1 MVPMKNLAG
10 LQALILIF
18 LFTASVSAVAK
29 NRPLLTNFTYSTTC
43 LNDSVKFVITDDIT
57 TIDSVKWYFVSPPA
71 VAEDSSDLIEG
82 AYHIYAA
89 PGTYTVTLK
98 AYRAG
103 VEDVTTQTITIVARQ
118 NANLGPDLTLCENG
132 NTVITAPPVPGATY
146 TWYFLED
153 TVSTGTDNTF
163 TVTEMATYHVAING
177 CREID
182 SVNIFYSPIPD
193 FDLGPDRTLCT
204 GELMT
209 LDATAQN
216 ATYTWSTGETTPTI
230 LTTGVTQTYSV
241 TAHVAGCGDFT
252 DQVTITFTGTPY
264 PFNLGP
270 DTLLCPGES
279 VILNALRPEGTRYEW
294 NTGATTPQ
302 INVRNNGDYSV
313 FVTINGICDV
323 LDTIG
328 VRYSRLRP
336 IDLGN
341 DTTLCYGDF
350 LVLSADFGTGN
361 YLWQD
366 GSDQATYHVDS
377 SGYYHVRVQI
387 GRCVEMDTIRVDF
400 QDSLHVSL
408 GMDSVLC
415 VGETLLLTP
424 RGAGMNYKWQDSSSV
439 ASFPVTQ
446 PGIYAIVAE
455 NVCNRATDSVNIWY
469 QNCDCQLFFPTGFT
483 PNGDGV
489 NDLFRPRYRCQITQ
503 YKLSIYNRWGDFIF
517 FTTDPGVAWNG
528 KHNGEPAS
536 LGTYVWVVEYIDE
549 LNAKYYRKS
558 GAVTLLR

>member
-1 MVPMKNLAG
+1 MVPMKNLAR
-10 LQALILIF
+10 LPALILTF
-18 LFTASVSAVAK
+18 LLTASVCAVAK
-29 NRPLLTNFTYSTTC
+29 QRPLLTNFTYSTTC
-43 LNDSVKFVITDDIT
+43 LNDSVSFVITDDIT

-71 VAEDSSDLIEG
+71 VDEDSSDLIEG
-82 AYHIYAA
+82 AYHFYTA

-98 AYRAG
+98 AYRGG
-103 VEDVTTQTITIVARQ
+103 VEDVTTQTITIVPRQ
-118 NANLGPDLTLCENG
+118 NADLGPDLTLCENG
-132 NTVITAPPVPGATY
+132 TTVITAPAVPGANY
-146 TWYFLED
+146 TWYYLED
-153 TVSTGTDNTF
+153 TVPTGNVNTF

-204 GELMT
+204 DELMT

-230 LTTGVTQTYSV
+230 LTTGVTQTYTV
-241 TAHVAGCGDFT
+241 TAHVAGCGDYT
-252 DQVTITFTGTPY
+252 DQVTITFTGAPY

-279 VILNALRPEGTRYEW
+279 VILDASRPEGIAYNW
-294 NTGATTPQ
+294 NTGSTAPQ
-302 INVRNNGDYSV
+302 INVSRGGDYSV
-313 FVTINGICDV
+313 FVNINGICDV

-328 VRYSRLRP
+328 VRYSRLGP
-336 IDLGN
+336 VDLGN

-350 LVLSADFGTGN
+350 LVLSADYGTGN

-377 SGYYHVRVQI
+377 SGYYYVRVQI

-400 QDSLHVSL
+400 QDSLQVSL
-408 GMDSVLC
+408 GMDSMLC
-415 VGETLLLTP
+415 IGETLMLTP
-424 RGAGMNYKWQDSSSV
+424 RGAGRNYKWQDSSSV
-439 ASFPVTQ
+439 PTFLVTQ

-469 QNCDCQLFFPTGFT
+469 QNCDCQVFFPTGFT

-489 NDLFRPRYRCQITQ
+489 NDLFRPRYRCQIGQ
-503 YKLSIYNRWGDFIF
+503 YKLSVYNRWGDFIF
-517 FTTDPGVAWNG
+517 YTTDPGVAWNG
-528 KHNGEPAS
+528 KHNGLNADM
-536 LGTYVWVVEYIDE
+536 GTYVWVVEYVDE
-549 LNAKYYRKS
+549 LNSKYYRKTGS
-558 GAVTLLR
+558 VTLIR

>member
-1 MVPMKNLAG
+1 MVPKKNLAR
-10 LQALILIF
+10 LQALILTF
-18 LFTASVSAVAK
+18 LLTASVSAVAK
-29 NRPLLTNFTYSTTC
+29 IRPLLTNFTYSTTC

-57 TIDSVKWYFVSPPA
+57 VIDSVKWYFVSPPL
-71 VAEDSSDLIEG
+71 VDEDSSDLIED
-82 AYHIYAA
+82 AFHIYTT
-89 PGTYTVTLK
+89 PGTYTITLK
-98 AYRAG
+98 AYRNG
-103 VEDVTTQTITIVARQ
+103 VEDITTQTITIVPRQ
-118 NANLGPDLTLCENG
+118 GVNLGPDLTLCENG
-132 NTVITAPPVPGATY
+132 NTVITAPPIPGATY

-153 TVSTGTDNTF
+153 TVSTGNVNTF

-177 CREID
+177 CTEID

-279 VILNALRPEGTRYEW
+279 VVLDATRPEATRYQW
-294 NTGATTPQ
+294 NTGSNAPR
-302 INVRNNGDYSV
+302 INVARNGDFSV

-336 IDLGN
+336 INLGN
-341 DTTLCYGDF
+341 DTTLCYGNF
-350 LVLSADFGTGN
+350 LVLTADFGTGN

-377 SGYYHVRVQI
+377 SGYYYVRVQI

-415 VGETLLLTP
+415 AGETLRLMP
-424 RGAGMNYKWQDSSSV
+424 RGAGMDYKWQDSSSV
-439 ASFPVTQ
+439 ASFLVSQ

-469 QNCDCQLFFPTGFT
+469 QNCDCQLFYPTAFS
-483 PNGDGV
+483 PNGDGM
-489 NDLFRPRYRCQITQ
+489 NDLFRPKYRCQIGQ

-517 FTTDPGVAWNG
+517 YTTDPGVAWNG

-549 LNAKYYRKS
+549 LNAKYYRKT
-558 GAVTLLR
+558 GTVTLLR

>member
-1 MVPMKNLAG
+1 MVPMKDLAR
-10 LQALILIF
+10 LQALIL
-18 LFTASVSAVAK
+18 LFMLTASTTAVAGI
-29 NRPLLTNFTYSTTC
+29 RPLLTNFTYSTTC
-43 LNDSVKFVITDDIT
+43 LNDTVRFTITDDIT
-57 TIDSVKWYFVSPPA
+57 VIDSVKWYFVSPPLLP
-71 VAEDSSDLIEG
+71 EDSSDLVED
-82 AYHIYAA
+82 ASHVYTA
-89 PGTYTVTLK
+89 PGTYTITLK
-98 AYRAG
+98 AYRNG
-103 VEDVTTQTITIVARQ
+103 VEDITTQTITIVPRQ

-132 NTVITAPPVPGATY
+132 TTVLTAPAIPGATY
-146 TWYFLED
+146 TWYYLED
-153 TVSTGTDNTF
+153 TVSTGTVNTF

-177 CREID
+177 CTEID
-182 SVNIFYSPIPD
+182 SVNVFYSPIPD

-241 TAHVAGCGDFT
+241 VAHVAGCGDFP
-252 DQVTITFTGTPY
+252 DQVTITFTGAPY

-279 VILNALRPEGTRYEW
+279 VVLDAMRPEGLSYRW
-294 NTGATTPQ
+294 NTGATTPR
-302 INVRNNGDYSV
+302 ITVRRSGDFSV
-313 FVTINGICDV
+313 FVNINGICDV

-328 VRYSRLRP
+328 VRYSRLGEVN
-336 IDLGN
+336 LGN

-350 LVLSADFGTGN
+350 LVLSADYGTGN

-377 SGYYHVRVQI
+377 SGYYYVRVQI

-415 VGETLLLTP
+415 VGETLQLMP
-424 RGAGMNYKWQDSSSV
+424 RGAGTNYKWQDSSSV

-446 PGIYAIVAE
+446 PGIYAIVAQ
-455 NVCNRATDSVNIWY
+455 NVCNRATDSVNIFY
-469 QNCDCQLFFPTGFT
+469 QNCDCQLFYPTAFS
-483 PNGDGV
+483 PNGDGI
-489 NDLFRPRYRCQITQ
+489 NDLFRPKYRCQIGQ
-503 YKLSIYNRWGDFIF
+503 YKLSIYNRWGDFMF

-536 LGTYVWVVEYIDE
+536 LGTYVWIVEYVDE
-549 LNAKYYRKS
+549 LNAKYYRRQ
-558 GAVTLLR
+558 GTVTLLR